1 MKSRR
6 SSKIQEEEKIAGNE
20 NSPSVNGRKEKPS
33 TNRTG
38 RARKG
43 NKKKKLF
50 FCVRGRHR
58 VSNLAGSLLPL
69 HVRIDEVWC
78 HKSDRKL
85 DDITVRIPAGSWRLT
100 CTEGS

>member
-50 FCVRGRHR
+50 FV
-58 VSNLAGSLLPL
+58 
-69 HVRIDEVWC
+69 
-78 HKSDRKL
+78 
-85 DDITVRIPAGSWRLT
+85 
-100 CTEGS
+100 